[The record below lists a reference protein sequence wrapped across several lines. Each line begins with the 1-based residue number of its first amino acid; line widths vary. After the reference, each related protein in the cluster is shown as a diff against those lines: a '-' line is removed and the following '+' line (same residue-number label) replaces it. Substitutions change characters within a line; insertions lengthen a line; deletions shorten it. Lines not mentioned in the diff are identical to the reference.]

1 MWVGFEQAISSVYHY
16 QFPEPGKTPN
26 SFDGESPCKG
36 VLPRAQ
42 GLPCVDACLRAGHFD
57 TPVLVSSNEVEDA
70 SDRGTAQALGN

>member
-1 MWVGFEQAISSVYHY
+1 ML
-16 QFPEPGKTPN
+16 PG
-26 SFDGESPCKG
+26 
-36 VLPRAQ
+36 AQ